1 MLSLW
6 HLLPCTA
13 CLQELSLHQVT
24 AVLQPATEQL
34 QLAGLSASLQQQ
46 LVRLDALVGLVCLL
60 AAGDVGEKLQLCYD
74 ALVAR
79 RVLL

>member
-1 MLSLW
+1 
-6 HLLPCTA
+6 
-13 CLQELSLHQVT
+13 LQEVSLRQVT

-60 AAGDVGEKLQLCYD
+60 TAGDVGAKLQLCFD

-79 RVLL
+79 